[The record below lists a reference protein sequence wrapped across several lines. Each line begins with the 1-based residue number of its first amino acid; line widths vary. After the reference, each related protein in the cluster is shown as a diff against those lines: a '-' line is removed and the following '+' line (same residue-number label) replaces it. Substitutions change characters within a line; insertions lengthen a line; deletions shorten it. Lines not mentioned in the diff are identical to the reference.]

1 MNSNYTSMTTKAL
14 EHESARSFMKAAE
27 YWNKASLSARNELNV
42 AWCQARSEDC
52 KKKASRRNNG

>member
-14 EHESARSFMKAAE
+14 DHENARSFIKAAE

-42 AWCQARSEDC
+42 SWCQARCDYC
-52 KKKASRRNNG
+52 KNKASRRVK